1 MSMNVVSSYFATLGV
16 KVDRQSFLNADK
28 ALQNIKKTL
37 EGFKK
42 FKTDLTISP
51 RIKFNELNLQRDI
64 QKTFNRVGRLSE
76 FKISRFN
83 VDPSRLTSSLES
95 AIRRAQH
102 SAGNIRL
109 KAVVDRSSVSQGTR
123 ALVRNHEAGNASNG
137 LSGGVGG
144 MIAAGRAGVA
154 GIASYAGYN
163 AIGQANQYVNDV
175 QQRVIDTDQAR
186 MLVGQAVGGGQQ
198 QRQTG
203 LDFYKD
209 ITNRYGI
216 DARAGIRDFNS
227 LMVNQRMAGATT
239 AEAAKNWLLIQKRAT
254 FAHLDSD
261 QQQRFVRQL
270 IQIQGKGVVT
280 QEDLSTIGDSD
291 SGFKSTLIQAYA
303 QKKGWT
309 GNMQDWS
316 AKYAA
321 DQKAG
326 LVKWQD
332 VIDALSLSAR
342 RYAKEIDESS
352 NSLRADAQR
361 TVNSKYWSDME
372 RNSDTLTDTLKR
384 RNDAEQ
390 KLIESAIPLQKM
402 FTDLVE
408 IPTIERMTS
417 FTNGL
422 ADFATWANAI
432 KTGTKTGDQ
441 AIDDVKKNAPELA
454 KSYAENHPGIQ
465 GISWLWEHHPVLKRV
480 KDGASSLYDQVMGPA
495 PGTPGNR
502 WVPDLKPYRELA
514 SQYGKSVNDFAI
526 PNMINNPNLEPLRA
540 PQFGSNPLIGLQADR
555 GQELLQSMNQSYT
568 NNSNNTSNIDAPIN
582 IAPGA
587 IVVNGA
593 NQSPAEI
600 MDGIR
605 GELNDFAFRFQ
616 QNQLTE
622 TMSAY
627 PTKTGR

>member
-1 MSMNVVSSYFATLGV
+1 MTSNSIADFFASLRV
-16 KVDRQSFLNADK
+16 KIDQRSFQQADK
-28 ALQNIKKTL
+28 SLKNIQQTL
-37 EGFKK
+37 EGFRKYQAN
-42 FKTDLTISP
+42 LN
-51 RIKFNELNLQRDI
+51 IKPKIAFNTLQLQKQIQTSLNQ
-64 QKTFNRVGRLSE
+64 VGRLTQ
-76 FKISRFN
+76 FKLDRFQ
-83 VDPSRLTSSLES
+83 VDATRLTSSLES

-102 SAGNIRL
+102 SAGSIRVR
-109 KAVVDRSSVSQGTR
+109 AVAERSPLSQSTR
-123 ALVRNHEAGNASNG
+123 ALVRNHEAGLASNG

-154 GIASYAGYN
+154 GVAGYVGYN
-163 AIGQANQYVNDV
+163 AIGEANQYVNDI
-175 QQRVIDTDQAR
+175 QGRVISTDTSR
-186 MLVGQAVGGGQQ
+186 MLIGQAVGGDEN
-198 QRQTG
+198 QRAVG
-203 LDFYKD
+203 RDFYRD
-209 ITNRYGI
+209 ITNKYGI
-216 DARAGIRDFNS
+216 DARGGIRDFNA
-227 LMVNQRMAGATT
+227 LMVNQRMAGAST
-239 AEAAKNWLLIQKRAT
+239 AEAAKNWLLVQKRAT

-270 IQIQGKGVVT
+270 IQIQGKNQVT

-303 QKKGWT
+303 QKKGW
-309 GNMQDWS
+309 GGGMEQWS

-332 VIDALSLSAR
+332 VVDALSLSAR
-342 RYAKEIDESS
+342 RYAREIEESS

-372 RNSDTLTDTLKR
+372 RNSDALTETLKR
-384 RNDAEQ
+384 RNEAEQ

-408 IPTIERMTS
+408 IPTIEKMTS

-432 KTGTKTGDQ
+432 RTGTKTGDQ
-441 AIDDVKKNAPELA
+441 AIDDVKKNAPEIA

-480 KDGASSLYDQVMGPA
+480 KDAAGGLYDQVMGPQQ
-495 PGTPGNR
+495 GTPGNR
-502 WVPDLKPYRELA
+502 WVPDLQPYRQLA
-514 SQYGKSVNDFAI
+514 NQYGRSVNDFAM
-526 PNMINNPNLEPLRA
+526 PNLVNNPNLEPLRA
-540 PQFGSNPLIGLQADR
+540 PQFGSSALTGSS
-555 GQELLQSMNQSYT
+555 QELLQSMNQSYT

-582 IAPGA
+582 IAAGA

-600 MDGIR
+600 MDSIR
-605 GELNDFAFRFQ
+605 GELNDFAYRFQ
-616 QNQLTE
+616 ETQLLQTS
-622 TMSAY
+622 SAY
-627 PTKTGR
+627 GVKTGR

>member
-1 MSMNVVSSYFATLGV
+1 MQNSAADFFATL
-16 KVDRQSFLNADK
+16 KIRVDRQSFLQADK
-28 ALQNIKKTL
+28 ALQNIKTTL
-37 EGFKK
+37 AGFKR
-42 FKTDLTISP
+42 FKTDLTIAP

-109 KAVVDRSSVSQGTR
+109 KAVVDRSSVSQGAR
-123 ALVRNHEAGNASNG
+123 AVAAQHSGGYLGT
-137 LSGGVGG
+137 GGVGG
-144 MIAAGRAGVA
+144 LVGAGRAGIA
-154 GIASYAGYN
+154 GLAGWTGYQSME
-163 AIGQANQYVNDV
+163 ALNDRINRI
-175 QQRVIDTDQAR
+175 QDRVITTDTSR

-203 LDFYKD
+203 LDFYRNTTD
-209 ITNRYGI
+209 RLGI

-227 LMVNQRMAGATT
+227 LMVNQQMAGISTK
-239 AEAAKNWLLIQKRAT
+239 EAAKNWLLIQKRAT

-270 IQIQGKGVVT
+270 IQIQGKNQVS
-280 QEDLSTIGDSD
+280 QEDLSTIADSD
-291 SGFKSTLIQAYA
+291 SGFKSTLIQSYA
-303 QKKGWT
+303 KNKGWG
-309 GNMQDWS
+309 GNMADWS
-316 AKYAA
+316 VKYAA

-326 LVKWQD
+326 LVKWND
-332 VIDALSLSAR
+332 VVAALSLSAQR
-342 RYAKEIDESS
+342 NAAAIEESS
-352 NSLRADAQR
+352 ASLRADAQR
-361 TVNSKYWSDME
+361 TANSRYWSDME
-372 RNSDTLTDTLKR
+372 RNSNELTDTLKA
-384 RNDAEQ
+384 RNEAEQ

-402 FTDLVE
+402 FTSLVE
-408 IPTIERMTS
+408 IPVIEKMTE

-422 ADFATWANAI
+422 SGFASWVDKFSKTPDNQKADLAI
-432 KTGTKTGDQ
+432 TTAKD
-441 AIDDVKKNAPELA
+441 IAPKA
-454 KSYAENHPGIQ
+454 ADYYAENHPGIR
-465 GISWLWEHHPVLKRV
+465 GISWLYEHHPALKWL
-480 KDGASSLYDQVMGPA
+480 KDGASSVYDQVMGPQI
-495 PGTPGNR
+495 GTPGNR

-514 SQYGKSVNDFAI
+514 SQYGKSVNDFAM